1 MAQDKLSEQPTAVE
15 EKKIT
20 ELKQDVFELER
31 SLAILQ
37 LAKAS
42 TEEVSHLQQRLIAQ
56 QERQGILMNIMFL
69 LLVGLILMA
78 WKLRALSKQQALFAK
93 EVNS

>member
-1 MAQDKLSEQPTAVE
+1 MAQAKPSEQVVAGE
-15 EKKIT
+15 QDKIVAL
-20 ELKQDVFELER
+20 EQDVFELER

-42 TEEVSHLQQRLIAQ
+42 TDEVSHLQQQLIVQ
-56 QERQGILMNIMFL
+56 QERQDILMNVVFL
-69 LLVGLILMA
+69 LVVSLVLMA